1 MAATDP
7 DMASG
12 REERAGGGGEQGSEA
27 FQRLG
32 LSPEVADAAEALG
45 WTQPTAVQH
54 EAIPL
59 ALEGKDVVGLA
70 HTGSGKTGA
79 FAMPV
84 LHRLLERARAF
95 DTLVLS
101 PTRELAIQIAQQ
113 FEALGSPISARVAT
127 LVGGVN
133 HTQQAVQLGKKP
145 HVVVGSPGRV
155 TDHLENTKG
164 FSIAS
169 LGHLV
174 LDEADRLLDMDFEDE
189 IDKVLKLAPRDRLS
203 QLYSAT
209 MTQKVQKLQRAC
221 LSKPVKVEAAEK
233 YSTVPTLRQEYL
245 FCPAKHKDCYLVHVL
260 SELAVSSS
268 IVFTRTCDSARRLS
282 LLLRNLG
289 FGALPIHGQMPQQK
303 RLAALNKF
311 KTGERSSL
319 VATEVAARGLDVPS
333 VDAVINYDVPA
344 NSKDYIHRVG
354 RTARAGRSGRAIT
367 MVTQYDVELY
377 QKVERMLEQT
387 LPAFP
392 CEEDAALAVLER
404 VSEAGRIASL
414 QMRETDTRKAKKG
427 NKRKQADANMSI
439 DGGMPAAPDDAD
451 DAPSRHAGKSRK
463 KAGR

>member
-1 MAATDP
+1 MAQRSKSHPAE
-7 DMASG
+7 S
-12 REERAGGGGEQGSEA
+12 EEEGGKGA
-27 FQRLG
+27 F
-32 LSPEVADAAEALG
+32 EALG
-45 WTQPTAVQH
+45 VCAELAEAAESLGWSTPTEVQKQ
-54 EAIPL
+54 AIPL
-59 ALEGKDVVGLA
+59 ALKGQDIVGLA

-79 FAMPV
+79 FALPV
-84 LHRLLERARAF
+84 LHRLLDKPRAF

-113 FEALGSPISARVAT
+113 FEALGVAIAAKVAT
-127 LVGGVN
+127 LVGGVD

-164 FSIAS
+164 FTISS

-174 LDEADRLLDMDFEDE
+174 LDEADRLLDMDFEEE
-189 IDKVLKLAPRDRLS
+189 IDKVLKQAPRDRVS

-260 SELAVSSS
+260 SELAASSA
-268 IVFTRTCDSARRLS
+268 IVFTRTCDGARRLS

-311 KTGERSSL
+311 KAGERSTL

-354 RTARAGRSGRAIT
+354 RTARAGRSGRAVT

-377 QKVERMLEQT
+377 QKVERMLGQK
-387 LPAFP
+387 LPSFP
-392 CEEDAALAVLER
+392 CEEDAALAILER
-404 VSEAGRIASL
+404 VSEAARIASL
-414 QMRETDTRKAKKG
+414 QMRETDARKAKRG
-427 NKRKQADANMSI
+427 SKRKQADAAGASLANAV
-439 DGGMPAAPDDAD
+439 PAVPDDVD
-451 DAPSRHAGKSRK
+451 DAPSRQAAKARK
-463 KAGR
+463 KK